1 VANFELYP
9 TLEQAID
16 FPASLPEGER
26 SRIMQEALRA
36 AAANR
41 PLNTGAF
48 LGAIKRLTHSFATTK
63 PKAFVLATSIS
74 LPQSVKISPI
84 RLDGGLIILDFFVS
98 VAPTILA

>member
-1 VANFELYP
+1 
-9 TLEQAID
+9 
-16 FPASLPEGER
+16 
-26 SRIMQEALRA
+26 MQEALRA

-84 RLDGGLIILDFFVS
+84 RLDGGLIILDFGSSPFRVGENS
-98 VAPTILA
+98 MKKGLSTREI